1 MVHRRARPMEVKRK
15 VAKGMLALSGPRS
28 GVFLAGEDEDE
39 DEETVCDAARPV
51 AVRSVVGRQ
60 GRAGYASVAADG
72 RCGGGMGREEEET

>member
-1 MVHRRARPMEVKRK
+1 MAHRRARPMEVKRK

-28 GVFLAGEDEDE
+28 GVFLAGEDE